1 MRIQS
6 IYLYCILNTPIVSR
20 PLSMLR
26 QKPRRSR
33 PSLNC
38 LYTMHVYGDLYAWL
52 CFTDYVCFD
61 ANQYYL
67 PSANLPSRK
76 WPKLLL
82 SLRLGSF
89 SLIILSRKSLLT
101 HSLAYLLTHSKPVA
115 TEAPKVEET
124 KEAKAADVDKPAPV
138 AAKPD
143 VYVLCICSVVTV
155 FYTIVALILKPNH
168 RFIQFILIT
177 I

>member
-1 MRIQS
+1 MLS
-6 IYLYCILNTPIVSR
+6 AVSK
-20 PLSMLR
+20 SA
-26 QKPRRSR
+26 KPKVAEVAPVAETSE
-33 PSLNC
+33 
-38 LYTMHVYGDLYAWL
+38 
-52 CFTDYVCFD
+52 
-61 ANQYYL
+61 
-67 PSANLPSRK
+67 
-76 WPKLLL
+76 
-82 SLRLGSF
+82 
-89 SLIILSRKSLLT
+89 IITHSLT
-101 HSLAYLLTHSKPVA
+101 HSLTYLLTHSKPVA

-124 KEAKAADVDKPAPV
+124 KEVKAADVDKPAPV